1 MKISDNA
8 LLFREF
14 NKYTELL
21 TVEKELPTEDDVDF
35 FLDQFLTRNYSFYFM
50 GTAILCANTEDPE
63 TGEKPYDMEDKSTK
77 EALKELKP
85 ILMQKVRD
93 AYGSISQ
100 ESNVFNWDAEPRT
113 VAQYARLMAYDEGV
127 DTKKW
132 EEMSE
137 SDKEVHPLK
146 AKAQTRANKIRSR
159 IQQYNEKVLPFM
171 LRKTMHHPIGIIRF
185 SQANGPLEPRR
196 KDEFDNPVA
205 LNSEE
210 DLQDFMAGKTYRE
223 TNFPGGKDAG
233 LRGLLWA
240 PSTTNRDLKMGII
253 DIDNPAKL
261 PKEEVRNVTKQVA
274 LKLEQQGHPYI
285 IMFTGNNFQ
294 VWFGQNQVLPLGDKR
309 DVQDYITQL
318 VFGLGAFDR
327 QQAIDKEMVHFDRI
341 PESTRMFFSLHYPI
355 GPDSTKRHTG
365 LAAVP
370 VPIDDILTFDPVLHA
385 HPENVLQHFDLY
397 ASVVSTFFDT
407 VRIGQDYE
415 SEDDLESTPPCERLE
430 GQYPDSELLSHI
442 DDTTNSIVVEL
453 DDIAKK
459 VADEKEAYIYAKA
472 RGVDAVLKFDDKGG
486 LKFGSTSLSAEKTRM
501 VGGKKTVSVEQSMS
515 ALITKTGFVV
525 YDDYISRDL
534 ERFCQASNIRE
545 LTLTGQLVSYDYA
558 GVELEESE
566 IQGIIVR
573 KEGIDPDDFRSL
585 RFIVNKIASYNYDPV
600 PNQVMLEE
608 VTKIGG
614 SRLLSGPNKFFTSPM
629 GSKVK
634 KWYQSIR
641 NLRRGNRVV
650 VMGEEKYLIS
660 SKKTIAMTILGV
672 SKTTRLFQ
680 QDSPELGSVFVG
692 LMKKDR
698 NRGPI
703 YSIAAK
709 AQIALKKEDRIKLK
723 ELVYGENFSNRVPTA
738 VRNDDFSELIEIVE
752 PTVVVDVTYDDVGAR
767 MTHALPF
774 HFLPQSNRGSVY
786 RALGIEQYITKIN
799 GAKIVKIR
807 EDLDAR
813 REPDISFKQDNLIK
827 IQGTAP
833 KSGFSIVQ
841 TLPNPVKKDDMYD
854 TFDKPLGEELDDKAP
869 WKMSEKA
876 FNKFARLAKD
886 EALIGYVDK
895 KRIYYNDADDWV
907 ILGNNDDFFYCP
919 ITFRSITD
927 DFKLRGVDIINA
939 TKMCAEY
946 GIKWHLII
954 AKGKF
959 YWIYCD
965 IENDEV
971 RKEHDKYLADDSYDG
986 PVEELLL
993 DLMDTVVTM
1002 YPPKEV
1008 VKDATV
1014 PGFKL
1019 DILQMEKVKKNP
1031 AFHGVPTNLDSWTDV
1046 YIDME
1051 PIPEGGEPRNVV
1063 TKYGVVP
1070 VHSYHGRKVSP
1081 PLIDGT
1087 AKVPGELD
1095 AAYKRWEKG
1104 EDGYKV
1110 FIDKNSKIT
1119 SGPTSY
1125 YRITGLPPSY
1135 QTAVD
1140 DPYGQGADAVNVA
1153 SGTDEI
1159 KSYKEQLDLQRLS
1172 NKQQALQDAKILGDM
1187 FNYIPG
1193 EPSDPD
1199 QKDTETYRSSGL
1211 SQQYK
1216 DAVDDDNKNLKKVLQ
1231 GGEMFKHFGDATR
1244 AVGLKNPPIKEQAWA
1259 EYVGRYIETHSKW
1272 EKELEPKESWERRS
1286 IGEFPTHLVPMLEKE
1301 RLLAMYRAE
1310 QSLTED
1316 ELRIVNETFSG
1327 EIQGDLLESTIG
1339 DLFTQIEEDE
1349 EEIEFEPDDDDFEIE

>member
-1 MKISDNA
+1 MTENA

-14 NKYTELL
+14 NKYTELV
-21 TVEKELPTEDDVDF
+21 TVEKELPTEDDIDF

-50 GTAILCANTEDPE
+50 ETAILCANTEDPE

-77 EALKELKP
+77 QALKELKP
-85 ILMQKVRD
+85 MLMQKVRD
-93 AYGSISQ
+93 AYGSVSQ
-100 ESNVFNWDAEPRT
+100 ESNVFTWITEPRT
-113 VAQYARLMAYDEGV
+113 VSEYARAMAYDEGV
-127 DTKKW
+127 GVKKW
-132 EEMSE
+132 DEMSE

-146 AKAQTRANKIRSR
+146 AKAQHHALRIRSR

-171 LRKTMHHPIGIIRF
+171 LRKTMHHPIGIIRH
-185 SQANGPLEPRR
+185 SQTTGSLEPRR
-196 KDEFDNPVA
+196 NDEFGNPVT
-205 LNSEE
+205 LDSEE
-210 DLQDFMAGKTYRE
+210 DLQAFMSSKTYRE
-223 TNFPGGKDAG
+223 TKFPGGKDAG
-233 LRGLLWA
+233 IRGLLWT
-240 PSTTNRDLKMGII
+240 PTTTNRDLKMGII
-253 DIDNPAKL
+253 DIDNPANL
-261 PKEEVRNVTKQVA
+261 PKETVRDVTKQVA

-294 VWFGQNQVLPLGDKR
+294 VWFGQNQELPLGDMR
-309 DVQDYITQL
+309 DVDDYRFRL
-318 VFGLGAFDR
+318 LFGLGAFKR
-327 QQAIDKEMVHFDRI
+327 QDAIDNEMVHFDNI
-341 PESTRMFFSLHYPI
+341 PQSTRMFFSLHYPI
-355 GPDSTKRHTG
+355 DPKSTKKHTG

-370 VPIDDILTFDPVLHA
+370 VPLDEILTFDPLLHA
-385 HPENVLQHFDLY
+385 HPENVLEHFDLY
-397 ASVVSTFFDT
+397 ASVVSAFFDT
-407 VRIGQDYE
+407 VKIGQDYE

-430 GQYPDSELLSHI
+430 GQYVENELVSHI
-442 DDTTNSIVVEL
+442 DSNTNSIVVEL
-453 DDIAKK
+453 ENVAKK

-486 LKFGSTSLSAEKTRM
+486 LKFGSTALSAEKTRII
-501 VGGKKTVSVEQSMS
+501 GGKKTVGVEQSMS
-515 ALITKTGFVV
+515 ALITKTGFVI

-534 ERFCQASNIRE
+534 ERFCQASNIHE

-558 GVELEESE
+558 GVELDESE
-566 IQGIIVR
+566 ILGILVR
-573 KEGIDPDDFRSL
+573 KEGIDPDEFRTL
-585 RFIVNKIASYNYDPV
+585 RFVVNKIASYNYDPV
-600 PNQVMLEE
+600 PNQVMVEE
-608 VTKIGG
+608 VSKIGG
-614 SRLLSGPNKFFTSPM
+614 SRILAGPNRYFTDPM
-629 GSKVK
+629 GNKVK
-634 KWYQSIR
+634 RWYQSIR
-641 NLRRGNRVV
+641 NLRKGNRVV
-650 VMGEEKYLIS
+650 VVGEETYIVS

-672 SKTTRLFQ
+672 SKTTRLFE
-680 QDSPELGSVFVG
+680 QDSPELGTVFVG

-698 NRGPI
+698 NRGPV

-709 AQIALKKEDRIKLK
+709 AQVALKKEDRIRLK
-723 ELVYGENFSNRVPTA
+723 ELVYGENNSNRVPTT
-738 VRNDDFSELIEIVE
+738 VRDDDFSELIEIVE

-774 HFLPQSNRGSVY
+774 HFLPQPNRGSVY
-786 RALGIEQYITKIN
+786 RALGIQQYITKIN

-813 REPDISFKQDNLIK
+813 REPDISLKQDKLIK

-841 TLPNPVKKDDMYD
+841 TLPNPVQKDDLY
-854 TFDKPLGEELDDKAP
+854 FCEDKPLGEELDEKTP

-876 FNKFARLAKD
+876 FKKIARLTKD
-886 EALIGYVDK
+886 KALIGYVDK

-927 DFKLRGVDIINA
+927 SFKLRGVDIINA

-946 GIKWHLII
+946 GIKWHLVIS
-954 AKGKF
+954 KGKF
-959 YWIYCD
+959 YWLYCD
-965 IENDEV
+965 IENDEI
-971 RKEHDKYLADDSYDG
+971 RKEHAKYVADDAYDG
-986 PVEELLL
+986 PVEETLL
-993 DLMDTVVTM
+993 DLMDTVVST

-1014 PGFKL
+1014 PGFKF
-1019 DILQMEKVKKNP
+1019 DVLQMEKVKKNP

-1051 PIPEGGEPRNVV
+1051 PLPEGAEPQNVI

-1081 PLIDGT
+1081 PLIEGT

-1110 FIDKNSKIT
+1110 FIDKNSKVT
-1119 SGPTSY
+1119 THGSTPY
-1125 YRITGLPPSY
+1125 YRITGLPESY

-1140 DPYGQGADAVNVA
+1140 DPYGQGADASNVA
-1153 SGTDEI
+1153 GDTEPI
-1159 KSYKEQLDLQRLS
+1159 KSYKEQIDSHHLS
-1172 NKQQALQDAKILGDM
+1172 NKQQALQDAKILGEM

-1193 EPSDPD
+1193 EPSDPEE
-1199 QKDTETYRSSGL
+1199 KDTETYRTSGL

-1216 DAVDDDNKNLKKVLQ
+1216 TAVEEDNKKLKKVLQ
-1231 GGEMFKHFGDATR
+1231 GGEAFKHFGDATK
-1244 AVGLKNPPIKEQAWA
+1244 ATGLKNPPIKQQAWE
-1259 EYVGRYIETHSKW
+1259 EYVGRYVEAHSKW
-1272 EKELEPKESWERRS
+1272 ELELEPKESWERRS

-1301 RLLAMYRAE
+1301 RLLAMYRSE
-1310 QSLTED
+1310 QALTDD

-1327 EIQGDLLESTIG
+1327 EIQGEMLESTIG
-1339 DLFTQIEEDE
+1339 DLFTKLDDE
-1349 EEIEFEPDDDDFEIE
+1349 EEIEFEPDDEDFEIE